1 MIKQLEIFHDLCV
14 DFMKDNS
21 IESVLLTGSV
31 AQGTASEASDLDL
44 IIIGQNNDFK
54 SHLIAGIQVE
64 IHYTTYDTAIEKL
77 RSNPKEIYK
86 YLDAKIEYDNGN
98 AQKIIEY
105 AENIMEHYCVSSK
118 EISEIIYWLNSTKTK
133 LKSAFSK
140 QDTLLCPY
148 IIATN
153 TWKVLEG
160 IWAANQRPIPPS
172 SSLYRRYRDLEFFP
186 CMDWFEG
193 LLLGNIESRGEMM
206 LKCID
211 WILAELPDRTS
222 SGLSS
227 GAETG
232 PKEDQYMY

>member
-21 IESVLLTGSV
+21 IESVLLGGSV
-31 AQGTASEASDLDL
+31 AQGTASETSDLDL
-44 IIIGQNNDFK
+44 IVVGKNNDFK
-54 SHLIAGIQVE
+54 SHLISGIQVE
-64 IHYTTYDTAIEKL
+64 IHYTTYDKAIEKL

-105 AENIMEHYCVSSK
+105 AENIMEHYCASPK

-133 LKSAFSK
+133 LKSASSK
-140 QDTLLCPY
+140 QDTLLCSY

-160 IWAANQRPIPPS
+160 IWAANQKPIPPS

-186 CMDWFEG
+186 CMGWFEG
-193 LLLGNIESRGEMM
+193 LLLGSIESRGGMM
-206 LKCID
+206 LKCIN
-211 WILAELPDRTS
+211 WILAELPNRTS
-222 SGLSS
+222 
-227 GAETG
+227 
-232 PKEDQYMY
+232 QYIEH